1 MIIFLLTILIRLVEV
16 YTILLV
22 VYALMSWFPGAY
34 NTGLGRFLSR
44 ICEPFLNLFR
54 RLPLQFG
61 GIDFSI
67 MAAVIVLNFAVRI
80 IVRIAN
86 QLLFY

>member
-34 NTGLGRFLSR
+34 NTGLGRFLAR
-44 ICEPFLNLFR
+44 ICEPFLNIFR

-67 MAAVIVLNFAVRI
+67 MAAVIALNFAVRI

>member
-1 MIIFLLTILIRLVEV
+1 MIFLLTILIRLVEV